1 MKLAGKTI
9 LLTGA
14 AGGIGEA
21 IAQAL
26 AAQDASLI
34 LQGRN
39 LARLENLRAQLAHP
53 ERHHCLN
60 ADLCN
65 PSERERLASDPR
77 IVAGIDILLN
87 NAGSNTFAWL
97 QDQRADEIHAQIALN
112 IEAPILL
119 TRALLP
125 RLRRPGLIMNIG
137 SSLGAIGYPGYSVY
151 CASKFALRGFSE
163 ALHRELTGS
172 GLKVLYL
179 APRATR
185 TALNSEAVYA
195 LNSELGV
202 QMDSPHWVA
211 EQVADALIR
220 ETRWRWLGWP
230 ETLFT
235 RLNGLLPALVDKAL
249 AKQLPVIARHA
260 GRTSSPQEKNT

>member
-1 MKLAGKTI
+1 
-9 LLTGA
+9 
-14 AGGIGEA
+14 
-21 IAQAL
+21 
-26 AAQDASLI
+26 
-34 LQGRN
+34 
-39 LARLENLRAQLAHP
+39 
-53 ERHHCLN
+53 
-60 ADLCN
+60 
-65 PSERERLASDPR
+65 
-77 IVAGIDILLN
+77 
-87 NAGSNTFAWL
+87 
-97 QDQRADEIHAQIALN
+97 
-112 IEAPILL
+112 
-119 TRALLP
+119 
-125 RLRRPGLIMNIG
+125 MNIG

-211 EQVADALIR
+211 EQITTALIR

-230 ETLFT
+230 EALFT
-235 RLNGLLPALVDKAL
+235 RLNALLPALVDKAL

-260 GRTSSPQEKNT
+260 GRPSSPQEKNT